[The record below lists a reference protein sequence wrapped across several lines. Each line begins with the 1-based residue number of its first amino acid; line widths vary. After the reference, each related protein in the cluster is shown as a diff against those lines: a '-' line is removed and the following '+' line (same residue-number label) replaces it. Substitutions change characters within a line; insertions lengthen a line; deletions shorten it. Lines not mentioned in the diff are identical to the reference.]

1 MGLSYLLSTLSSPLV
16 KKNSSKCVNPMISTG
31 KSTDWLCSPTDI
43 FRSREHILVHIY
55 NSKLCSFRRK
65 SYMPIVRIPSSY
77 NGFTTSFSL
86 CQVIV
91 GTFSFFFMINI
102 FSYKFA
108 ILYGN
113 FRLSPLVCFLA
124 VGKFLSRAKPHV
136 VQSTLDRNFPTAFL

>member
-1 MGLSYLLSTLSSPLV
+1 
-16 KKNSSKCVNPMISTG
+16 
-31 KSTDWLCSPTDI
+31 
-43 FRSREHILVHIY
+43 
-55 NSKLCSFRRK
+55 
-65 SYMPIVRIPSSY
+65 MPIVRIPSSY

-113 FRLSPLVCFLA
+113 FRLSPLDCFLA
-124 VGKFLSRAKPHV
+124 VRAVPVKSKATCGANH
-136 VQSTLDRNFPTAFL
+136 S